1 MKENNSFLEN
11 NDILKKFDSIMDDFR
26 EFRNSDVPLCAAE
39 NIISDFSKKPLTMG
53 LQERYIL
60 GGYLDYDINNNMI
73 GSEKILPLYHLLNK
87 QCNKIFNSNYCDSR
101 SLSGMNGMINILL
114 ALTKAGDTILLSS
127 PDCGGHAS
135 LPNIINRLGVNIVY
149 APFDYNKY
157 DYDYDK
163 INNIIK
169 NKKIDFV
176 LLAPSDLITI
186 PKFDL
191 IDYYENIIYIF
202 DASQIMGLIAGK
214 VVDNPL
220 LANNNMVILSGT
232 HKTIPGVTKAII
244 LTNNAN
250 ISSKIDSIINPEYLR
265 NTQLHHVASLL
276 FTFLEVEAFGELY
289 AQNIIANANYLGE
302 QLELYGFKVAKVS
315 DDIFTNTHQL
325 FITMSPNETDYF
337 FDQCIEYNITLN
349 KKKKPL
355 YNGTGIRLGVQEITR
370 YGWDKSDLDIVAKIL
385 FLIYS
390 KKTNKNEIVRLIDT
404 IKYKKQIK
412 YTFL

>member
-1 MKENNSFLEN
+1 MKDNNSFLEN
-11 NDILKKFDSIMDDFR
+11 NDIIKEFNSIMNDFT
-26 EFRNSDVPLCAAE
+26 EFRNSDIPLCAAE

-73 GSEKILPLYHLLNK
+73 GSEKVLPLYHLLNK
-87 QCNKIFNSNYCDSR
+87 QCNKIFGSNYCDSR

-135 LPNIINRLGVNIVY
+135 LPNIINRLGVKIIY
-149 APFDYNKY
+149 APFDYSKY

-163 INNIIK
+163 INVILKTN
-169 NKKIDFV
+169 KIDFV
-176 LLAPSDLITI
+176 LLAPSDLITV

-214 VVDNPL
+214 VIDNPL
-220 LANNNMVILSGT
+220 TVNDNMIILSGT

-244 LTNNAN
+244 LTNNVD
-250 ISSKIDSIINPEYLR
+250 ISNKIDSIINPDYLR
-265 NTQLHHVASLL
+265 NTQLHHVASLIY
-276 FTFLEVEAFGELY
+276 TFLEVEAFGKAY
-289 AQNIIANANYLGE
+289 AQNMIVNANYLGE
-302 QLELYGFKVAKVS
+302 KLETYDFNVAKIS
-315 DDIFTNTHQL
+315 NDIFTNTHQL
-325 FITMSPNETDYF
+325 FITMNSNETDYF
-337 FDQCIEYNITLN
+337 YEQCIKYNITLN
-349 KKKKPL
+349 KKNKPL

-370 YGWDKSDLDIVAKIL
+370 YGWDKNDIDIVAKIL
-385 FLIYS
+385 YS
-390 KKTNKNEIVRLIDT
+390 IHSSNEQETLNLMEK
-404 IKYKKQIK
+404 IKYKKNIY
-412 YTFL
+412 YTFE

>member
-1 MKENNSFLEN
+1 MKDNNSFLEN
-11 NDILKKFDSIMDDFR
+11 NDIIKEFNSIMNDFT
-26 EFRNSDVPLCAAE
+26 EFRNSDIPLCAAE

-73 GSEKILPLYHLLNK
+73 GSEKVLPLYHLLNK
-87 QCNKIFNSNYCDSR
+87 QCNKIFGSKYCDSR

-135 LPNIINRLGVNIVY
+135 LPNIINRLGVKIIY
-149 APFDYNKY
+149 APFDYSKY

-163 INNIIK
+163 INVILKTN
-169 NKKIDFV
+169 KIDFV
-176 LLAPSDLITI
+176 LLAPSDLITV

-214 VVDNPL
+214 VIDNPL
-220 LANNNMVILSGT
+220 TVNDNMIILSGT

-244 LTNNAN
+244 LTNNMD
-250 ISSKIDSIINPEYLR
+250 ISNKIDSIINPDYLR
-265 NTQLHHVASLL
+265 NTQLHHVASLIY
-276 FTFLEVEAFGELY
+276 TFLEVEAFGKAY
-289 AQNIIANANYLGE
+289 AQNMIVNANYLGE
-302 QLELYGFKVAKVS
+302 KLETYDFNVAKIS
-315 DDIFTNTHQL
+315 NDIFTNTHQL
-325 FITMSPNETDYF
+325 FITMNSNETDYF
-337 FDQCIEYNITLN
+337 YEQCIKYNITLN
-349 KKKKPL
+349 KKNKPL

-370 YGWDKSDLDIVAKIL
+370 YGWDKNDIDIVAKIL
-385 FLIYS
+385 YS
-390 KKTNKNEIVRLIDT
+390 IHSSNEQETLNLMEK
-404 IKYKKQIK
+404 IKYKKNIY
-412 YTFL
+412 YTFE

>member
-1 MKENNSFLEN
+1 MKESLSFLKN
-11 NDILKKFDSIMDDFR
+11 NDVIKEFNSIMDNFK
-26 EFRNSDVPLCAAE
+26 EFRNSDIPLCAAE

-73 GSEKILPLYHLLNK
+73 GSEKVLPLYHLLNK
-87 QCNKIFNSNYCDSR
+87 QCNKIFGSNYCDSR

-114 ALTKAGDTILLSS
+114 ALTKEGDTILLSS

-135 LPNIINRLGVNIVY
+135 LPNIISRLGAKIIF
-149 APFDYNKY
+149 APFDYTKY

-163 INNIIK
+163 INVILKTN
-169 NKKIDFV
+169 KIDFV
-176 LLAPSDLITI
+176 LLAPSDLITV

-220 LANNNMVILSGT
+220 TFNNNMVVLSGT

-244 LTNNAN
+244 LTNNVS
-250 ISSKIDSIINPEYLR
+250 ISNKIDSIINPDYLR
-265 NTQLHHVASLL
+265 NTQLHHVASLIY
-276 FTFLEVEAFGELY
+276 TFLEVETFGEAY
-289 AQNIIANANYLGE
+289 AQNMIKNSNYLGNK
-302 QLELYGFKVAKVS
+302 LESYGFNVAKIC

-325 FITMSPNETDYF
+325 FIAMSPNETDYF
-337 FDQCIEYNITLN
+337 FEQCIKYNITLN
-349 KKKKPL
+349 KKCKPL

-370 YGWDKSDLDIVAKIL
+370 YGWNKSDLDIVAKIL
-385 FLIYS
+385 FLIQS
-390 KKTNKNEIVRLIDT
+390 KNINKNEIVNLINS
-404 IKYKKQIK
+404 IKYKKEIQ
-412 YTFL
+412 YTF

>member
-1 MKENNSFLEN
+1 MKDNNSFLEN
-11 NDILKKFDSIMDDFR
+11 NDIIKEFNSIMNDFT
-26 EFRNSDVPLCAAE
+26 EFRNSDIPLCAAE

-73 GSEKILPLYHLLNK
+73 GSEKVLPLYHLLNK
-87 QCNKIFNSNYCDSR
+87 QCNKIFGSNYCDSR

-135 LPNIINRLGVNIVY
+135 HPNIINRLGVKIIY
-149 APFDYNKY
+149 APYDYSKY

-163 INNIIK
+163 INVILKTN
-169 NKKIDFV
+169 KIDFV
-176 LLAPSDLITI
+176 LLAPSDLITV

-214 VVDNPL
+214 VIDNPL
-220 LANNNMVILSGT
+220 TVNDNMIILSGT

-244 LTNNAN
+244 LTNNVD
-250 ISSKIDSIINPEYLR
+250 ISNKIDSIINPDYLR
-265 NTQLHHVASLL
+265 NTQLHHVASLIY
-276 FTFLEVEAFGELY
+276 TFLEVEAFGKAY
-289 AQNIIANANYLGE
+289 AQNMIVNANYLGE
-302 QLELYGFKVAKVS
+302 KLETYDFNVAKIS
-315 DDIFTNTHQL
+315 NDIFTNTHQL
-325 FITMSPNETDYF
+325 FITMNSNETDYF
-337 FDQCIEYNITLN
+337 YEQCIKYNITLN
-349 KKKKPL
+349 KKNKPL

-370 YGWDKSDLDIVAKIL
+370 YGWDKNDIDIVAKIL
-385 FLIYS
+385 YS
-390 KKTNKNEIVRLIDT
+390 IHSSNEQETLNLMEK
-404 IKYKKQIK
+404 IKYKKNIY
-412 YTFL
+412 YTFE

>member
-1 MKENNSFLEN
+1 MENNNIVKEFN
-11 NDILKKFDSIMDDFR
+11 SIMDDFK
-26 EFRNSDVPLCAAE
+26 EFRNSDIPLCAAE

-60 GGYLDYDINNNMI
+60 GGYLDYNINNNMI
-73 GSEKILPLYHLLNK
+73 GSEKVLPLYHLLNK
-87 QCNKIFNSNYCDSR
+87 QCNKIFNSSYCDSR

-114 ALTKAGDTILLSS
+114 ALTEAGDTILLSS

-135 LPNIINRLGVNIVY
+135 LPNIISRLGVNIIY
-149 APFDYNKY
+149 APFDYAKY
-157 DYDYDK
+157 DYDYER
-163 INNIIK
+163 INDILK
-169 NKKIDFV
+169 TNKVDFV

-186 PKFDL
+186 PQFDL

-214 VVDNPL
+214 VVANPL
-220 LANNNMVILSGT
+220 MSNNNMVILSGT

-250 ISSKIDSIINPEYLR
+250 ISSRIDSIINPDYLR
-265 NTQLHHVASLL
+265 NTQLHHVASLIY
-276 FTFLEVEAFGELY
+276 TFLEVEAFGELY
-289 AQNIIANANYLGE
+289 AKNMIINANYLGKK
-302 QLELYGFKVAKVS
+302 LETYGFNVAKIR

-337 FDQCIEYNITLN
+337 FEQCIKYNITLN
-349 KKKKPL
+349 KKNKPL
-355 YNGTGIRLGVQEITR
+355 YGGTGIRLGVQEITR

-390 KKTNKNEIVRLIDT
+390 KDNNKNEMISLINA
-404 IKYKKQIK
+404 IKYKKEIK
-412 YTFL
+412 YTF